1 MPLPLHSRHQ
11 RHHLG
16 RRQTL
21 SRLRHLRYL
30 RRHHTRRPCR
40 LTPPSTCLR
49 RCNQWTCTTHECLGC
64 RAPICFS
71 PLTPTGARQ
80 ATQSMRL
87 PPSMQV
93 LTTTPP
99 SPARAGH
106 PGPTPAPPPA
116 PHPTPSRR
124 HRRRPRLHYPRGH
137 RRCRPRR
144 LRCSLLSLGRPSHRR
159 GGRLMAKAT
168 SRCHSHRRRPRR
180 SGRISRRNIRSTYG
194 FARHNFLLG
203 HFLLGAVGAALACIG
218 VLSMGSHRA
227 PFGAQV
233 GAQVS
238 LLT

>member
-1 MPLPLHSRHQ
+1 MQGAHLLLATYAHRCSASHS
-11 RHHLG
+11 
-16 RRQTL
+16 
-21 SRLRHLRYL
+21 
-30 RRHHTRRPCR
+30 
-40 LTPPSTCLR
+40 
-49 RCNQWTCTTHECLGC
+49 
-64 RAPICFS
+64 
-71 PLTPTGARQ
+71 
-80 ATQSMRL
+80 SMRL

-106 PGPTPAPPPA
+106 PGPTPSPPPA
-116 PHPTPSRR
+116 TDPSRSLR
-124 HRRRPRLHYPRGH
+124 LRRRPRLQYPPGH
-137 RRCRPRR
+137 RRGRPRR

>member
-71 PLTPTGARQ
+71 PLTPTGAHHDAPR
-80 ATQSMRL
+80 
-87 PPSMQV
+87 
-93 LTTTPP
+93 
-99 SPARAGH
+99 
-106 PGPTPAPPPA
+106 PTPAPPPA

-180 SGRISRRNIRSTYG
+180 SGRISRRNIRSTSG
-194 FARHNFLLG
+194 FARHTCLLG